1 MYKPKQ
7 FKLVAVHAPCGG
19 DDEVTWSSSG
29 EVVKSW
35 PQAPSTQGGSRR
47 LPKYSLETGPATDVS
62 RPRAA
67 LAKHPSGVHAEDGL
81 MIKLCASGRD
91 PGWIGSSLTFS
102 MVSSSDTS
110 YTTHTTFACGGGRVA
125 QHYQKLHVHTAPALK
140 GKFRDPGIH
149 PSLAPT
155 SQYSLVMSLRLV
167 TWPRTCSNLRQ
178 APPSLLTSRPQHCS
192 SGQSPGELRKDPPKP
207 GTPAF
212 ILVLSFTPGLL
223 GLRQ

>member
-1 MYKPKQ
+1 M
-7 FKLVAVHAPCGG
+7 
-19 DDEVTWSSSG
+19 
-29 EVVKSW
+29 
-35 PQAPSTQGGSRR
+35 
-47 LPKYSLETGPATDVS
+47 
-62 RPRAA
+62 
-67 LAKHPSGVHAEDGL
+67 
-81 MIKLCASGRD
+81 
-91 PGWIGSSLTFS
+91 
-102 MVSSSDTS
+102 
-110 YTTHTTFACGGGRVA
+110 A

-178 APPSLLTSRPQHCS
+178 APPSLLTSRPQYCS